1 MQRQKDC
8 NCLVALAIVAL
19 VATVRTPA
27 SSRAGIVAGLLIDAN
42 SDVSQNAIS
51 RTLAKTNVGH
61 ERVVQVGG
69 SILGKTILLVGQV
82 LLLVGVVRV
91 LLLDLVVEGLVEVQL
106 AEVVGAAA
114 GVRVVGQQ
122 GVALGGQDVDV
133 VGAAA
138 VVAREDGVELDDALG
153 VGLGYAAQEGGVE
166 AGLAGALGDA
176 RVDSGG
182 VGLPVG
188 MR

>member
-1 MQRQKDC
+1 MLSGKKIAT
-8 NCLVALAIVAL
+8 LVALAIVTL
-19 VATVRTPA
+19 MSTVRTPA
-27 SSRAGIVAGLLIDAN
+27 SGGAGIITGLLIDAN
-42 SDVSQNAIS
+42 SDVRQNAIS
-51 RTLAKTNVGH
+51 RTLAKTNVRH
-61 ERVVQVGG
+61 EGIVEVRG
-69 SILGKTILLVGQV
+69 SILGETILLVGQV
-82 LLLVGVVRV
+82 LLLVGVVGV
-91 LLLDLVVEGLVEVQL
+91 LLLNLVVQGLVEVQL

-153 VGLGYAAQEGGVE
+153 VGLGYAAQEGGVQ

-176 RVDSGG
+176 
-182 VGLPVG
+182 
-188 MR
+188 